1 MMGIVCTLD
10 QLHFISLEQ
19 VKRVHGLIATTL
31 TKVHLLLT
39 EKTEE
44 MDY

>member
-1 MMGIVCTLD
+1 MGIVCTLD

-19 VKRVHGLIATTL
+19 VQLVHGLIATKM

-44 MDY
+44 TDY